1 LLFVALGFAAFG
13 ATKGFAQ
20 ESDLN
25 KGPAPPP
32 AEAPAAA
39 PAPASGAAPA
49 PTAAPPAPEAPK
61 PQFDPLKAHKDIEI
75 GNYYLKLGNFD
86 AALDRFQEATTLQPG
101 LAEPFR
107 LLGRTYEKMH
117 RPQKAVES
125 YRRYLNVFPNAP
137 DHEEIQKQIDKI
149 SDQLQHEARK

>member
-1 LLFVALGFAAFG
+1 MRRGGILLFAALGFVAFG
-13 ATKGFAQ
+13 ATKGVAQ

-39 PAPASGAAPA
+39 PAPAPAVAPAAPE
-49 PTAAPPAPEAPK
+49 PPK

-75 GNYYLKLGNFD
+75 GNYYLKTGNLD

-107 LLGRTYEKMH
+107 LLGRTYERMH

-149 SDQLQHEARK
+149 GDQLQHEARK